1 MHYFLTKIMD
11 SLTLTQDLSE
21 AGQNTTHGEA
31 FSNQI
36 EQVSIKHA
44 ATVKNTKEYEMKIK

>member
-1 MHYFLTKIMD
+1 MD

-31 FSNQI
+31 FQIRLKNQRKNESN
-36 EQVSIKHA
+36 VNNA
-44 ATVKNTKEYEMKIK
+44 KEYEMEIK

>member
-1 MHYFLTKIMD
+1 MD

-36 EQVSIKHA
+36 EKISVKHA
-44 ATVKNTKEYEMKIK
+44 ATIKNV